1 MPTNLLLISFYAE
14 KSETVYQTKV
24 MSTDFL
30 EKLYC
35 ASPFLSGGSFVFF
48 MEDII
53 FVRFNI
59 FFLSHSIQNQ
69 TKIYTQENCTTLF
82 LQQGNASAVLPRPW
96 KPMKFRSSLSK
107 ARMKLDV
114 STHNVKWTRFR
125 KNSTSWTRLWRIFS
139 SGGADQYNKPNLVF
153 LFSF

>member
-1 MPTNLLLISFYAE
+1 MQTNLLLISFYAE

-35 ASPFLSGGSFVFF
+35 ASPFLSSGSFVFF

-59 FFLSHSIQNQ
+59 FFYLTLYTKSNKNLHTRKLRHS
-69 TKIYTQENCTTLF
+69 LF
-82 LQQGNASAVLPRPW
+82 FQQGNASAVLPRP
-96 KPMKFRSSLSK
+96 
-107 ARMKLDV
+107 
-114 STHNVKWTRFR
+114 
-125 KNSTSWTRLWRIFS
+125 
-139 SGGADQYNKPNLVF
+139 
-153 LFSF
+153 

>member
-1 MPTNLLLISFYAE
+1 MQTNLLLISFYAE

-35 ASPFLSGGSFVFF
+35 ASPFCPAVPLYFF

-59 FFLSHSIQNQ
+59 FFYLTLYTKSNKNLHTRKLRHSLFFSKGMQMQFSLVLENLWSSDPLFPRQGWSWMSQPIMWNEQDLERILLAQQGYEESLFRWCRSIQ
-69 TKIYTQENCTTLF
+69 
-82 LQQGNASAVLPRPW
+82 
-96 KPMKFRSSLSK
+96 
-107 ARMKLDV
+107 
-114 STHNVKWTRFR
+114 
-125 KNSTSWTRLWRIFS
+125 
-139 SGGADQYNKPNLVF
+139 
-153 LFSF
+153 